1 MADRLTGQ
9 HIHFLSLQT
18 SVFCVECEVISENNT
33 PHCFACGSRAVLS
46 LSRVLGGSLRGQ
58 QTAHLI
64 ADAELDRLVRELL
77 RTVPATSTPV
87 IGDRIPAS
95 FATLAPSRSHAR
107 MGHHGT
113 SQPVASQQDN
123 GSFEIYSGEIDFE
136 PAIHVIAERAQALT
150 GATGAAIALRTGDEI
165 VCRARTGRTAP
176 DLGVRLQTDSGIS
189 AECVR
194 TGEVVL
200 CHDAGEKSPGGSRQ
214 LPPPRRA
221 LDSRRA
227 SAPFPPH
234 AGSFRSPLRRAAC
247 LRPSRCRHHAALVQH
262 DGGSD
267 FPSVKHTSRSAPAV
281 RLGIL
286 QIQTCRSETAGLIA
300 AWRTLLWLASAGRS
314 GSADSQRVR
323 KSLYAAS
330 ARTRAPSGRLRERF
344 STAGCSRV
352 PDPDELEP
360 PSSKC
365 QQCRRGQL
373 FSEIR
378 RRQRRLARTP
388 GMPLHEHIRDKDR
401 KCYRRTEPTLARWRK
416 QIVELQGSEKDSCH

>member
-77 RTVPATSTPV
+77 RTVPASSMPV

-107 MGHHGT
+107 MG
-113 SQPVASQQDN
+113 QPVANQT
-123 GSFEIYSGEIDFE
+123 GAAGPFEIYSGEIDFE
-136 PAIHVIAERAQALT
+136 PAINVIAERAQALT

-200 CHDAGEKSPGGSRQ
+200 CHDAERNPQVDLASCRRLGVRSILAAPLRHFRRTLGVFEVLSGAPHAFDHRDVATMQLLSSMMVAAISRLSNTRPAAQ
-214 LPPPRRA
+214 LPQ
-221 LDSRRA
+221 
-227 SAPFPPH
+227 SA
-234 AGSFRSPLRRAAC
+234 
-247 LRPSRCRHHAALVQH
+247 
-262 DGGSD
+262 
-267 FPSVKHTSRSAPAV
+267 
-281 RLGIL
+281 
-286 QIQTCRSETAGLIA
+286 
-300 AWRTLLWLASAGRS
+300 
-314 GSADSQRVR
+314 
-323 KSLYAAS
+323 
-330 ARTRAPSGRLRERF
+330 
-344 STAGCSRV
+344 
-352 PDPDELEP
+352 
-360 PSSKC
+360 
-365 QQCRRGQL
+365 
-373 FSEIR
+373 
-378 RRQRRLARTP
+378 
-388 GMPLHEHIRDKDR
+388 
-401 KCYRRTEPTLARWRK
+401 
-416 QIVELQGSEKDSCH
+416 